1 MIFLLQKTEMMKGKS
16 YPARYNFLFRHPRST
31 SCRIFRFERIPPVFY
46 GLFLIFLFFFLS
58 LSRNDSNIF
67 PPSSHVTS
75 RSRYFCIAN
84 FFLPRPVRGNA
95 QEWSGERGTNLP
107 IYVSGKGVG
116 VFACVS
122 RSGRV
127 MLSVAGNGVV
137 LRYNRWI
144 NWEEKASRFL
154 SRCSSSFLLMPLRGN
169 YYFPLV
175 YIVWEFHRRSFAFVS
190 RRFEKFSPLL
200 KGRGRGWDSFTV
212 AS

>member
-1 MIFLLQKTEMMKGKS
+1 MSYFSIRTNSPCFLRFIF
-16 YPARYNFLFRHPRST
+16 NFF
-31 SCRIFRFERIPPVFY
+31 I
-46 GLFLIFLFFFLS
+46 FFFS

-200 KGRGRGWDSFTV
+200 KGRGRGWDSFPV